1 MEIEKHTYH
10 PITGGLVVP
19 QKPIFQMVE
28 ALNTLGIKEL
38 QHIDASHQGFFQ
50 KNYLRNKRQDQQNQ
64 VAAFLRR
71 PSSMLSHFLKE
82 CLVTQRNRS
91 HSFHG
96 DGRSEIFKIRTY
108 FINLF

>member
-38 QHIDASHQGFFQ
+38 QHIDASHQGFFERCT
-50 KNYLRNKRQDQQNQ
+50 NGNNLLANGN
-64 VAAFLRR
+64 
-71 PSSMLSHFLKE
+71 
-82 CLVTQRNRS
+82 
-91 HSFHG
+91 
-96 DGRSEIFKIRTY
+96 GRILNVSD
-108 FINLF
+108 FIKPNDKGPVYADEGITLQSVR

>member
-38 QHIDASHQGFFQ
+38 QHIDASHQGFF
-50 KNYLRNKRQDQQNQ
+50 
-64 VAAFLRR
+64 
-71 PSSMLSHFLKE
+71 E
-82 CLVTQRNRS
+82 
-91 HSFHG
+91 
-96 DGRSEIFKIRTY
+96 
-108 FINLF
+108 